1 MADYKSCQTPMEERL
16 KLSKASTVAKV
27 DVTHYCNIVCGLR
40 YLTHTRPEIA
50 FTVGYVSKFMVD
62 PREDH

>member
-1 MADYKSCQTPMEERL
+1 MPHATI
-16 KLSKASTVAKV
+16 
-27 DVTHYCNIVCGLR
+27 HGLR

-50 FTVGYVSKFMVD
+50 FTVGYVSKFMED

>member
-27 DVTHYCNIVCGLR
+27 DVMHYCSIVCSLR
-40 YLTHTRPEIA
+40 YLTHRRPEIA

>member
-1 MADYKSCQTPMEERL
+1 MEERL

-27 DVTHYCNIVCGLR
+27 DVMHYCSIVCSLR
-40 YLTHTRPEIA
+40 YLTHRRPEIA
-50 FTVGYVSKFMVD
+50 FTVGYMSKFMVD